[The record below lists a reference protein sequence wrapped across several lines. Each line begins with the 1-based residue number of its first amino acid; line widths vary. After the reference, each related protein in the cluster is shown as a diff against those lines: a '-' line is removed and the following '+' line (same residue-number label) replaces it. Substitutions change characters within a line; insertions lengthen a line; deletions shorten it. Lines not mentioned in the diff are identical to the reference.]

1 MKEDLFGDAG
11 GCGREAGRY
20 GERYDPFL
28 HLSRGHYYTARPCS
42 RYVRHLPSLLT
53 ITCHFVSL
61 LTVSSAHTKT
71 KKPKSVN
78 LCSAQLISA
87 HLRRAH
93 GQKTNK
99 KTGPGSTSVSGKASI
114 ICQVTQTQ
122 LDLLNYPVAD
132 HWGNKEVVSMATC
145 TDIPTSPTCYPPCH
159 QDPLF
164 YPLKFHVQILAV
176 QTVCFILFYTL
187 YATGLIPTCIHTAV
201 CGIIYSKIII
211 NRSQLNRSQPY

>member
-1 MKEDLFGDAG
+1 MG

-28 HLSRGHYYTARPCS
+28 HLSRGHYYTAQPCS
-42 RYVRHLPSLLT
+42 GNLRHLPSLLT

-71 KKPKSVN
+71 KKPMSVN

-99 KTGPGSTSVSGKASI
+99 KTGPRSECTLVTLILNPNHSLLSNKQNDTILTQHDCTSQK
-114 ICQVTQTQ
+114 
-122 LDLLNYPVAD
+122 
-132 HWGNKEVVSMATC
+132 
-145 TDIPTSPTCYPPCH
+145 TSFP
-159 QDPLF
+159 F
-164 YPLKFHVQILAV
+164 K
-176 QTVCFILFYTL
+176 
-187 YATGLIPTCIHTAV
+187 
-201 CGIIYSKIII
+201 
-211 NRSQLNRSQPY
+211 

>member
-1 MKEDLFGDAG
+1 MGDAG

-28 HLSRGHYYTARPCS
+28 HLSRGHYYTAQPCS
-42 RYVRHLPSLLT
+42 GNLRHLPSLLT

-99 KTGPGSTSVSGKASI
+99 KTGPRSLRALWFPLGTLVSSTRKLISSSFHH
-114 ICQVTQTQ
+114 
-122 LDLLNYPVAD
+122 LDMP
-132 HWGNKEVVSMATC
+132 
-145 TDIPTSPTCYPPCH
+145 
-159 QDPLF
+159 
-164 YPLKFHVQILAV
+164 LAV
-176 QTVCFILFYTL
+176 AEGLTPNEPVCPTHGFNSYHVIFISCFPST
-187 YATGLIPTCIHTAV
+187 
-201 CGIIYSKIII
+201 
-211 NRSQLNRSQPY
+211 

>member
-1 MKEDLFGDAG
+1 MREDAG

-28 HLSRGHYYTARPCS
+28 HLSRGHYYTAQPCS

-87 HLRRAH
+87 RLRRAH

-99 KTGPGSTSVSGKASI
+99 KTGPRSRSERIWRFCACVHVHNTHI
-114 ICQVTQTQ
+114 
-122 LDLLNYPVAD
+122 PV
-132 HWGNKEVVSMATC
+132 NKG
-145 TDIPTSPTCYPPCH
+145 
-159 QDPLF
+159 PL
-164 YPLKFHVQILAV
+164 
-176 QTVCFILFYTL
+176 
-187 YATGLIPTCIHTAV
+187 
-201 CGIIYSKIII
+201 
-211 NRSQLNRSQPY
+211 

>member
-1 MKEDLFGDAG
+1 MGDAG

-28 HLSRGHYYTARPCS
+28 HLSRGHYYTAQPCS
-42 RYVRHLPSLLT
+42 GNLRHLPSLLT

-99 KTGPGSTSVSGKASI
+99 KTGPGSAQHVMSPIIWNGLPYGPYLDARTDQARIGVGVDRASSLYRDGDHSVNI
-114 ICQVTQTQ
+114 
-122 LDLLNYPVAD
+122 LVAP
-132 HWGNKEVVSMATC
+132 E
-145 TDIPTSPTCYPPCH
+145 
-159 QDPLF
+159 
-164 YPLKFHVQILAV
+164 QILK
-176 QTVCFILFYTL
+176 QYEKPSPGHIS
-187 YATGLIPTCIHTAV
+187 GLNIVKHT
-201 CGIIYSKIII
+201 
-211 NRSQLNRSQPY
+211 